1 MKLSVVAPAHNEA
14 ESLPELFREVL
25 GVFDEMGYR
34 TAEDAEI
41 IIIDDGSRDSTFAEV
56 KHWAGRDRRVRG
68 LRFKF
73 NAGQTAAMAA
83 GFATAKGDAIIAI
96 DADLQNDPADIPKLV
111 LKLDEGYDCVSGW
124 RKDRKDAAA
133 TRNIPSRIGNW
144 VIART
149 TGLGLKDLGCS
160 LKAYRREA
168 IQAVPLYG
176 EMHRFIPAL
185 IHQQGGKVT
194 ELAVNHR
201 ARQHGRT
208 HYSVWKT
215 FRVLLDLLVVKFMGT
230 YLRRP
235 IHFFGG
241 LGFMAGFLGVV
252 FLVASVALKVTG
264 MRDFV
269 ETPLPV
275 WSGALIILA
284 VQMITIGVLSE
295 VISRLYFRT
304 PGASPHL
311 IAEEADA
318 DSVR

>member
-1 MKLSVVAPAHNEA
+1 MKLSVVAPAHDEA
-14 ESLPELFREVL
+14 QSLPELFRQVL
-25 GVFDEMGYR
+25 ATFDAMGY
-34 TAEDAEI
+34 ASPEDAELI
-41 IIIDDGSRDSTFAEV
+41 VVDDGSRDATFAVVREA
-56 KHWAGRDRRVRG
+56 AGRDRRLRG

-83 GFATAKGDAIIAI
+83 GFAAARGDVVVAI

-111 LKLDEGYDCVSGW
+111 AKLGEGYDCVSGW

-133 TRNIPSRIGNW
+133 TRNVPSRIGNY
-144 VIART
+144 VIAKA

-185 IHQQGGKVT
+185 IHQQGGTVA
-194 ELAVNHR
+194 EVAVNHR
-201 ARQHGRT
+201 PRQHGQT
-208 HYSVWKT
+208 HYSLWKT

-241 LGFMAGFLGVV
+241 LGFVAGFLGAAM
-252 FLVASVALKVTG
+252 FLASIVLKVAG
-264 MRDFV
+264 VRDFV
-269 ETPLPV
+269 ATPLPV
-275 WSGALIILA
+275 WSGALVILA
-284 VQMITIGVLSE
+284 VQLITVGVLAE
-295 VISRLYFRT
+295 VISRLYFKT

-311 IAEEADA
+311 VAEEVGGAGH
-318 DSVR
+318 